1 MTGRKVRTGGRA
13 RRGSAGPPAQAG
25 AWPHESVLLAETVE
39 ALAPKAGECFVD
51 GTLGCGGHA
60 EALLEAADCRVIGID
75 RDDEAL
81 RISAE
86 RLARFGDRFV
96 AVKGSF
102 GDLAKILDD
111 LGVDSVDGV
120 LADLGVSSVQLD
132 TPGRGFS
139 FRTAGPIDMRMDTS
153 ARLSAQEIVDT
164 WDVESLTECI
174 GTYGEERHAGR
185 VARAIVQGRP
195 WRDTLTLAEAVRAA
209 IPHAGQQRIHPATRT
224 FQALRIAVNDE
235 LGELEKLLPAALN
248 ALRSGGRLA
257 IISFHSLE
265 DRIVKRFI
273 SHESGRDFPRDP
285 YGNPLGT
292 PRLHRRSS
300 SIVPPPSDPNPRAR
314 SARLRAAVR
323 L

>member
-1 MTGRKVRTGGRA
+1 M
-13 RRGSAGPPAQAG
+13 S
-25 AWPHESVLLAETVE
+25 AWPHTTVLLQESVE
-39 ALAPKAGECFVD
+39 ALAPRDGQWFVD
-51 GTLGCGGHA
+51 CTLGCGGHA
-60 EALLEAADCRVIGID
+60 EALLEAAACTVIGID
-75 RDDEAL
+75 RDDDAL
-81 RISAE
+81 AISRQ
-86 RLARFGDRFV
+86 RLARFGDRLIT
-96 AVKGSF
+96 VKGSF
-102 GDLAKILDD
+102 GDLEKILDD
-111 LGVDSVDGV
+111 LGVRGVDGV

-132 TPGRGFS
+132 TPERGFS
-139 FRTAGPIDMRMDTS
+139 FRSSGPIDMRMDSS

-164 WDVESLTECI
+164 WDVESLAECI
-174 GTYGEERHAGR
+174 SKFGEERHARR

-195 WRDTLTLAEAVRAA
+195 WRDTLQLAEAVRAA
-209 IPHAGQQRIHPATRT
+209 IPGANQQRIHPATRT

-235 LGELEKLLPAALN
+235 LGELERLLPAALN

-257 IISFHSLE
+257 LISFHSLE

-292 PRLHRRSS
+292 PRLHSRSS